1 MPCHPVDRLGRRLCR
16 LLLAALLA
24 GVLLPVASA
33 SASPFT
39 EVEQAYATS
48 PSQTIPPCEFS
59 PSLLAQARSSVPND
73 AQQYDQSLIAA
84 IEQAQQARA
93 SGACSA
99 QKHGAAGATVP
110 VGTPV
115 PPSVPPLGQNT
126 PLRVGSATAPTDSG
140 LPAPLAILAILAAV
154 AVIGGGALGLAR
166 LRGWDPAWLGRS
178 GHAWREAGYRVSGIL
193 GEWLR
198 RAPR

>member
-1 MPCHPVDRLGRRLCR
+1 MPCHPVDRLGRRVCR

-24 GVLLPVASA
+24 SVLLPVASA

-59 PSLLAQARSSVPND
+59 PSLLARAKSSVPND

-99 QKHGAAGATVP
+99 Q
-110 VGTPV
+110 
-115 PPSVPPLGQNT
+115 
-126 PLRVGSATAPTDSG
+126 
-140 LPAPLAILAILAAV
+140 
-154 AVIGGGALGLAR
+154 
-166 LRGWDPAWLGRS
+166 
-178 GHAWREAGYRVSGIL
+178 
-193 GEWLR
+193 
-198 RAPR
+198 